1 MNQPGFTKLNFGWQP
16 GTSPTSPHASNDCHH
31 FGQHTWKERERKMG
45 RAANAAPR
53 GDSRKEARA
62 LEPHPLQGGRGEAR
76 SRLQGPPPLRQLMS
90 MQLFPGRGAGPRR
103 CVFRTR
109 SGLCSAEQRTGINAV
124 LTKGE
129 GGKAFP

>member
-76 SRLQGPPPLRQLMS
+76 SRLQGPPPPSATDVNAAVPWQGS
-90 MQLFPGRGAGPRR
+90 GPKKV
-103 CVFRTR
+103 CVPDKKWLVQCR
-109 SGLCSAEQRTGINAV
+109 AEDRY
-124 LTKGE
+124 
-129 GGKAFP
+129 